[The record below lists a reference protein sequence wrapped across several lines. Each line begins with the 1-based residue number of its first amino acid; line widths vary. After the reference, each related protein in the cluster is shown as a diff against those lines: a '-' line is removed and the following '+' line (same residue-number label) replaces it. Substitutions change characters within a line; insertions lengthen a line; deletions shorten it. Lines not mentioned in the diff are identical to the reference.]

1 MALEMAVRLVSI
13 DPQGGPCAVYLHGLG
28 ETGAAVFLP
37 IVIGRN
43 EAVALAMSQQ
53 KAPRPLSHDLIVTT
67 IAQLGGAVRRIT
79 IDSVRDGIFYATIHV
94 AKDGD
99 TKTVDCRPSDAINV
113 AVRSGVSIW
122 VDESVLS
129 EAGVESS
136 PEDGEPRKVTERPAE
151 PEITEDQLGP
161 FREVIGSLDLKK
173 LGDSD

>member
-13 DPQGGPCAVYLHGLG
+13 DPQGGPCAVYLHGVG

-53 KAPRPLSHDLIVTT
+53 KVPRPLSHDLIVAT
-67 IAQLGGAVRRIT
+67 IAQLGGEVRRIT
-79 IDSVRDGIFYATIHV
+79 IDSVREGIFYATVHV
-94 AKDGD
+94 TKDGD
-99 TKTVDCRPSDAINV
+99 AKTVDCRPSDAINV
-113 AVRSGVSIW
+113 AVRAGVSIW
-122 VDESVLS
+122 VDDTVLT

-136 PEDGEPRKVTERPAE
+136 PLDDADAESERPSE
-151 PEITEDQLGP
+151 PQITEDQLGP

-173 LGDSD
+173 LGDAD